1 MNASLVVAVLLAL
14 AVLSGVA
21 RSLRDARPHRFARCA
36 LQVLAGVAL
45 WFGLFPPSSIEPV
58 DAGELVVLTP
68 GIDAVQQDAVSAA
81 ARVVALPGVDAPRAI
96 ERVPDLATALRRHP
110 DARRLRIVGGGLPPR
125 DLEAA
130 RGRVA
135 AFDAAPLPRGLVELD
150 AASMLAS
157 GARWRIGGRVD
168 GVRDGHVE
176 LLDPSGNV
184 AARVTPDADGRFALE
199 THAKGEGR
207 VLFAL
212 RVVDAAG
219 AAHEQVAL
227 PLFVRAGEP
236 LRVQVLAGAPDPDLK
251 YLRRWAVD
259 AGLRLD
265 SRIVLSE
272 GIALTEGEPAL
283 DAEALA
289 QADLVVL
296 DERAWAA
303 LGAAQK
309 TVLRAAVENGL
320 GLLLRVTGSVDD
332 AVAADWATLGFRLG
346 SSDAAGAVKLAR
358 PADRDAA
365 TATLTRRAITVEA
378 GGLAPLLRADDGSTL
393 AAWRAIGH
401 GRVGL
406 WWLADSFRLALAG
419 DGTRH
424 ADLWA
429 STFSTLA
436 RARAAHVPQ
445 LPLDARVDQRAVLCG
460 VADGDRVEAADGA
473 AVALVVAGGVTPA
486 CAAYWPATPGWHS
499 LLAGAQRW
507 PFHVRAAGE
516 APGLAAG
523 ANARATRA
531 LLGTSAPAAFSQQA
545 VALPRW
551 PFLLG
556 WLVVVAVLWML
567 ERRTLRL

>member
-1 MNASLVVAVLLAL
+1 
-14 AVLSGVA
+14 
-21 RSLRDARPHRFARCA
+21 
-36 LQVLAGVAL
+36 
-45 WFGLFPPSSIEPV
+45 LFPPSSSVAV

-68 GIDAVQQDAVSAA
+68 GIDAGQRDAMPAA
-81 ARVVALPGVDAPRAI
+81 ARVVALPGVDAPREV

-110 DARRLRIVGGGLPPR
+110 DAQRLRIVGGGLPPR
-125 DLEAA
+125 DLVAA

-135 AFDAAPLPRGLVELD
+135 TFDAAPLPRGLVELD
-150 AASMLAS
+150 AVSTLAP
-157 GARWRIGGRVD
+157 GARWRVGGRVEGVPD
-168 GVRDGHVE
+168 GRVE
-176 LLDPSGNV
+176 LLDPSGDVV
-184 AARVTPDADGRFALE
+184 ARATPDADGRFALE

-207 VLFAL
+207 AMFAL
-212 RVVDAAG
+212 RLVDAG
-219 AAHEQVAL
+219 GVRHEQVAL
-227 PLFVRAGEP
+227 PLLVRAGEP
-236 LRVQVLAGAPDPDLK
+236 LRVRVLAGAPDPDLK

-272 GIALTEGEPAL
+272 GVALTDGEPAL
-283 DAEALA
+283 DAGALA

-303 LGAAQK
+303 LGAVQK
-309 TVLRAAVENGL
+309 TALRAAVENGL
-320 GLLLRVTGSVDD
+320 GLLLRVTGPVDD
-332 AVAADWATLGFRLG
+332 AVAAEWAALGFRLG

-358 PADRDAA
+358 RADRDADRA
-365 TATLTRRAITVEA
+365 ALTRRAITVEA
-378 GGLAPLLRADDGSTL
+378 DGLAPLLRADDGSML

-419 DGTRH
+419 DGARH

-436 RARAAHVPQ
+436 RARSAQVPQ

-460 VADGDRVEAADGA
+460 VSQGDRVEAVDGA
-473 AVALVVAGGVTPA
+473 TVALVVAAGPTPT
-486 CAAYWPATPGWHS
+486 CAAYWPATPGWHA
-499 LLAGAQRW
+499 LITGGRRW
-507 PFHVRAAGE
+507 PFHVRAADE
-516 APGLAAG
+516 APGLVAG

-531 LLGTSAPAAFSQQA
+531 LQGISTPAAFAQQA
-545 VALPRW
+545 VAWPRW

-556 WLVVVAVLWML
+556 WLAVVAALWML